1 MRRRTAHNDTNQM
14 TFIIQDQ
21 SCFDPSFVQT
31 AKRLSELQ
39 QLYIEYRNKAQ
50 HTRMELIG
58 LAEQEKSKYPQRSPE
73 AAYIQEG
80 YKANGWTDDI
90 VKKNKAAWRQYKS
103 FLQNV
108 NPEVQAIA
116 MHSSVS
122 QLYEFALD
130 QKGSMWWDAMKY
142 LQRHK
147 QMPTVKQLRG
157 YRGGFTDK
165 RFNFRSQK
173 ISSAHDLAYRS
184 HQNGELISATAS
196 AHSLS
201 QSQTS
206 DSWQQE
212 ILKQIQQ
219 KTTCSSKAYE
229 LALLLQGA
237 VDGLLDIQPQ
247 WEGDHRI
254 REVVDAQR
262 LSELTTQLCGGRDL
276 GWNL

>member
-1 MRRRTAHNDTNQM
+1 VRRRTAHTDSIQM

-39 QLYIEYRNKAQ
+39 QSYTECRNKAL
-50 HTRMELIG
+50 HFRMELIG

-90 VKKNKAAWRQYKS
+90 VKKNKAAWQQYKS
-103 FLQNV
+103 FLENV
-108 NPEVQAIA
+108 NPEIQAIA
-116 MHSSVS
+116 RHSSVS
-122 QLYEFALD
+122 QLYELALD

-157 YRGGFTDK
+157 YRGGWTDS
-165 RFNFRSQK
+165 RFNFRSQM
-173 ISSAHDLAYRS
+173 LR
-184 HQNGELISATAS
+184 TAS
-196 AHSLS
+196 DSACPSDQTEVLASPNSSSPSQSLS
-201 QSQTS
+201 IDSCQHVTLKETPQTTS
-206 DSWQQE
+206 
-212 ILKQIQQ
+212 
-219 KTTCSSKAYE
+219 CSSKAYE
-229 LALLLQGA
+229 LALLLQNV
-237 VDGLLDIQPQ
+237 VDGLLNIHPQ

-254 REVVDAQR
+254 TELVDAQR
-262 LSELTTQLCGGRDL
+262 LSPLTNQRCACRELSWDP
-276 GWNL
+276 